1 MWGLQDIKRTMN
13 ENEIEAPQLLAG
25 ININEEDDDEIEKS
39 NKKKSGQSSKAAAQ
53 SIMVDKFEEQRDKD
67 RQSLY
72 REREV

>member
-1 MWGLQDIKRTMN
+1 MKRAMN

-25 ININEEDDDEIEKS
+25 ININEEDDEIKKL
-39 NKKKSGQSSKAAAQ
+39 NKKKSGQSSKAATQ
-53 SIMVDKFEEQRDKD
+53 SIMVDKFEEQRSKD